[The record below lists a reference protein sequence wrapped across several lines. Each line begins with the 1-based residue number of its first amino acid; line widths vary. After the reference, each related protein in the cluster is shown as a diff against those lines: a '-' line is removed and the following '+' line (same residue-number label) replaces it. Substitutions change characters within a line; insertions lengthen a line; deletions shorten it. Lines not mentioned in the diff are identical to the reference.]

1 VCDVGPADGGP
12 VTPHAAHVSMTIPVM
27 TQPAHRGKART
38 WNPLLIQ
45 VLANHHSTHAR
56 LHTQDRE
63 DASGPRDP
71 VFFGDSVVHPSTGCS
86 KCQDDKSAQ
95 NRADDQ
101 GCTRREIARK
111 QAAVDRGQSCD
122 R

>member
-27 TQPAHRGKART
+27 TQRAHRGKART

-71 VFFGDSVVHPSTGCS
+71 VF
-86 KCQDDKSAQ
+86 SAT
-95 NRADDQ
+95 ASY
-101 GCTRREIARK
+101 TPAL
-111 QAAVDRGQSCD
+111 AAVSARMTSPPRIALTIRAARGE